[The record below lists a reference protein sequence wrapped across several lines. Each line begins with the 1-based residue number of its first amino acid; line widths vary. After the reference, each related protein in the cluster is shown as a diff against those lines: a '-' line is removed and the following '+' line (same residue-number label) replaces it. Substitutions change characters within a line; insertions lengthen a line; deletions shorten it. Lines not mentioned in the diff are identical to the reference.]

1 MKVDK
6 LDKFKLIT
14 YQNIDI
20 DERNVVTLLYQPLI
34 GCGAFSLYLT
44 LWSLIDRS
52 RLKTPEYHHS
62 KLFDLINISPAKF
75 ISTRKKLEAIG
86 LLVVYE
92 NEDLLLYELKAP
104 LSAEEFIKDGSL
116 GAYLFSQIGKANFD
130 DIVSLFRISSIEKS
144 GFKNIT
150 STFDEVFESV
160 PSLIETEE
168 TFINRSKSKITFN
181 NDFNFE
187 VFFEGLSKNFV
198 DRRKITTRVKEKI
211 SRLAYVYNLD
221 EFSMQ
226 KPFIDAVGRDKSI
239 NLDLLS
245 KRTVYWFRLENNT
258 NSVKL
263 QEKGKAK
270 KVVEDI
276 ALTND
281 QVIDLCETSNPLDIL
296 NELFNVTP
304 AAVELRIIEQLLEK
318 TELPSEVVNFLIVF
332 VYGYL
337 GSFPS
342 YNYFE
347 KIAVDWQRRG
357 FSTIKE
363 VKKYIKSRN
372 NKQTKKGTVHKNL
385 LPKDIESDWL
395 EDYIKNL

>member
-62 KLFDLINISPAKF
+62 KLFDLIEISPSAF
-75 ISTRKKLEAIG
+75 MSIRKKLEAIG
-86 LLVVYE
+86 LLVVYQ

-130 DIVSLFRISSIEKS
+130 EIVSLFRISSIEKA

-150 STFDEVFESV
+150 TTFDEVFESL
-160 PSLIETEE
+160 PEPIETNDS
-168 TFINRSKSKITFN
+168 FINRSKSKITIN
-181 NDFNFE
+181 HDFDFDI
-187 VFFEGLSKNFV
+187 FFEGLSKNFV
-198 DRRKITTRVKEKI
+198 DHRKITSRVKEKI
-211 SRLAYVYNLD
+211 SRLSYVYNLD
-221 EFSMQ
+221 EFTMQ
-226 KPFIDAVGRDKSI
+226 KVFMDAVDKDKAV

-245 KRTVYWFRLENNT
+245 KRAGYWFRFENKTDNLKLE
-258 NSVKL
+258 
-263 QEKGKAK
+263 EKGKKAK
-270 KVVEDI
+270 IVESAD
-276 ALTND
+276 LTSTE
-281 QVIDLCETSNPLDIL
+281 IITMCKSSSPLDIL
-296 NELFNVTP
+296 EKLFDTKA
-304 AAVELRIIEQLLEK
+304 AAVELRIIEQLLENTK
-318 TELPSEVVNFLIVF
+318 LSSELVNFLIAF
-332 VYGYL
+332 VIANTDN
-337 GSFPS
+337 FPT

-347 KIAVDWQRRG
+347 KIAVDWQRKG
-357 FSTIKE
+357 FKTIE
-363 VKKYIKSRN
+363 EAVEYIKTRN
-372 NKQTKKGTVHKNL
+372 KRKVTGNTRQKNL

-395 EDYIKNL
+395 DDYIKNF